1 MQPLTRIHLRLVV
14 LLLFGFFCAASQAA
28 AVEGRWITID
38 DRDGSR
44 KSIVTL
50 KVGEDGQLT
59 GVITQLLRAEAKG
72 TRCDKCPGDFKSQP
86 LEGLAFMWGLT
97 REAESKWQ
105 GGRILDPK
113 SGKIYKAKLELNE
126 SGNSLTVRGFMGISL
141 FGRNQTW
148 ERYTP

>member
-1 MQPLTRIHLRLVV
+1 MQPRPHIRFILLILLT
-14 LLLFGFFCAASQAA
+14 FSCALSRAA

-50 KVGEDGQLT
+50 NVNETGELKGT
-59 GVITQLLRAEAKG
+59 ITQLLREGAKDS
-72 TRCDKCPGDFKSQP
+72 RCDKCPDDFKDQP
-86 LEGLAFMWGLT
+86 LKGLTFMWGLT
-97 REAESKWQ
+97 REAEGEWA
-105 GGRILDPK
+105 GGSILDPK

-126 SGNSLTVRGFMGISL
+126 GGNSLSVRGFIGISL
-141 FGRNQTW
+141 FGRSQTW

>member
-1 MQPLTRIHLRLVV
+1 MYSHTHIRFI
-14 LLLFGFFCAASQAA
+14 LLIILAFFGVHSHSAS
-28 AVEGRWITID
+28 VEGRWVTID

-50 KVGEDGQLT
+50 AVNEAGELT
-59 GVITQLLRAEAKG
+59 GTITELLRKKAKG
-72 TRCDKCPGDFKSQP
+72 SLCEKCPDDFKDQP

-97 REAESKWQ
+97 REAEGEWA
-105 GGRILDPK
+105 GGSILDPK

-126 SGNSLTVRGFMGISL
+126 GGNSLSVRGFIGFSL
-141 FGRNQTW
+141 FGRSQEW